1 MPAMP
6 VSLLAVL
13 ASAQATASPA
23 PMMIFFDS
31 GGQEIRREWE
41 PVLDEATKAAA
52 GGTRLRVTGH
62 SDRPGSA
69 AVNRRFALGRAQV
82 VADALVARGV
92 PRSSLTVDSEGEDNP
107 FVSTADGVREIQN
120 RRVDI
125 RPE

>member
-1 MPAMP
+1 MLITLS
-6 VSLLAVL
+6 VFL
-13 ASAQATASPA
+13 ASAQASAAPA

-31 GGQEIRREWE
+31 GGREIRHEWE
-41 PVLDEATKAAA
+41 PVLDEAAKAAA

-107 FVSTADGVREIQN
+107 FVPTADGVREIQN

>member
-13 ASAQATASPA
+13 ASAQATTAPA

-31 GGQEIRREWE
+31 GEQEIRREWE
-41 PVLDEATKAAA
+41 PVLDEAAKAAA

>member
-1 MPAMP
+1 
-6 VSLLAVL
+6 
-13 ASAQATASPA
+13 
-23 PMMIFFDS
+23 MMIFFDS

-41 PVLDEATKAAA
+41 PVLDEAAKAAA

-92 PRSSLTVDSEGEDNP
+92 PRSSLTVDSEGEDDP

>member
-1 MPAMP
+1 MLITLS
-6 VSLLAVL
+6 VLL
-13 ASAQATASPA
+13 ASAQATAARA

-31 GGQEIRREWE
+31 GGREIRREWE
-41 PVLDEATKAAA
+41 PVLDEAAKAAA

-69 AVNRRFALGRAQV
+69 AVNRRVALGRAQV
-82 VADALVARGV
+82 VADALVARGA

-107 FVSTADGVREIQN
+107 FVPTAEGVREIQN

-125 RPE
+125 RTE